1 MKRNR
6 VIIAVVVVVVLVV
19 GVIAGILLVRRSQD
33 IRRKAAPATTLKVSP
48 ATQSKLPGQSVTF
61 TILMDTGGNQVT
73 GVDLALNFDPS
84 AMEITSIIKGSGISV
99 FDQVTKDE
107 IDNNAG
113 TISYSAFTLN
123 ATSAVSGVALEALR
137 ITGEVR
143 ETATAGTYQLV
154 FFPTST
160 VSAVDGQ
167 NVLLTDTPGSL
178 SVLAIAASPTPS
190 ASPDPDA
197 SPSPTATAS
206 ATPTATASATPTATP
221 DTLPDAGVSWPTLF
235 GIGVGTLLLIG
246 SLILAL

>member
-1 MKRNR
+1 MKGKKLI
-6 VIIAVVVVVVLVV
+6 VAIVVVVVLVV

-48 ATQSKLPGQSVTF
+48 STQSKLPGQSVTF
-61 TILMDTGGNQVT
+61 TILMDTGENEVT
-73 GVDLALNFDPS
+73 GVDLSLNFDTS
-84 AMEITSIIKGSGISV
+84 AIEITSVIKGSGISI
-99 FDQVTKDE
+99 FDQITKDE
-107 IDNNAG
+107 IDNDAG
-113 TISYSAFTLN
+113 TVSYSAFTLN
-123 ATSAVSGVALEALR
+123 ATSAVSGAFLEALR

-143 ETATAGTYQLV
+143 ETATAGTYQMV
-154 FFPTST
+154 FFPTSSVT
-160 VSAVDGQ
+160 GVDGD

-178 SVLAIAASPTPS
+178 SVLALAASSTPT

-197 SPSPTATAS
+197 SPSPT

-221 DTLPDAGVSWPTLF
+221 DALPDAGVSWPTLF